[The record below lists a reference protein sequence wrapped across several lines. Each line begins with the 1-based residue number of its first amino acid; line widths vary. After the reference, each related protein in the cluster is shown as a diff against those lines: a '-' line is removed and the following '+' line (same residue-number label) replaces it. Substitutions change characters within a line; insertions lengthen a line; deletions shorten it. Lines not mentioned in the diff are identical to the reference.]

1 MKLSKE
7 EIANFVEEIQELT
20 ELLNT
25 EWADLREMLSEEI
38 NLESSLLCGYMEDEE
53 GGEYGAILT
62 KDKQIYDF
70 SIQDGD
76 LRVTKINDVK
86 DIEEHY
92 PQVFVALNHL

>member
-7 EIANFVEEIQELT
+7 EIANYKEEIQELT

-25 EWADLREMLSEEI
+25 ELTDLKEMLSEEI
-38 NLESSLLCGYMEDEE
+38 NLEGSLLCGYMEDEE

-70 SIQDGD
+70 SIQDEE
-76 LRVTKINDVK
+76 LQVTKINNVQ

-92 PQVFVALNHL
+92 PQVLVALNNL